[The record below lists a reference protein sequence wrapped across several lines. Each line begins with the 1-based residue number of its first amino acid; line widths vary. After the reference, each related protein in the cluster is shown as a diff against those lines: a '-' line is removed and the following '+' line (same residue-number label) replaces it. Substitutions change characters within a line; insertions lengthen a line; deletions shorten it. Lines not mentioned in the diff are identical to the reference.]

1 MSFSS
6 LSDLC
11 ASHKT
16 NRRDQIF
23 WWEDKTGETRP
34 FRFYCSYQSA
44 TPPPRPQKES
54 ERAKFVEQV
63 DRKIRVYTV
72 IKGWQVSTYGQAIA
86 DEYLVGHE
94 PPGVVEEAR
103 TASERRRIAEIEATD
118 SEDLR
123 MPARMGMEREREKA
137 REKEKQQAGQ
147 RSPGGGKTETGAP
160 RAIPGCRPRRQATGG
175 SNAAKVAADCG
186 VGGGEGRGEGR
197 GVGVELVGV

>member
-16 NRRDQIF
+16 NRRGQIF

-72 IKGWQVSTYGQAIA
+72 IKGWQVSRYGQAIA

-94 PPGVVEEAR
+94 PPEVVEEAR
-103 TASERRRIAEIEATD
+103 EASERRITEIEATD
-118 SEDLR
+118 SEDSR

-147 RSPGGGKTETGAP
+147 RSPGGGKRKRGRREQSPDAAQGDKPPAAATLRRSP
-160 RAIPGCRPRRQATGG
+160 RIAALA
-175 SNAAKVAADCG
+175 AAKVAVRD
-186 VGGGEGRGEGR
+186 EGLG
-197 GVGVELVGV
+197 